1 MERDQQDLF
10 ISSPL
15 KKLTK
20 EQIARLQA
28 DLVNIAHDAFIIRDY
43 GNHILSWNQGARALY
58 GWSEQEVLGQAMH
71 ELLQTRFPES
81 REAID
86 SALLEHGR
94 WEGHLVHISR
104 EGNQLVVDSRQV
116 LVSGNE
122 NQPTAVLEVNRD
134 ITVQMRLLRERA
146 EAEASMLVFRET
158 ARQMDTF
165 LGIVSH
171 ELKSPLTS
179 VSGNIQL
186 ARRQLARFRLSDV
199 LPPEVDTGALDLIKT
214 LLDRAEQQVSVQGRL
229 INDLVDSSRI
239 QNNQLDLRL
248 ALCDLVPLVTQVVE
262 EQRSMAA
269 TRAISWDAE
278 VPQVEVVADADRI
291 GQVVSN
297 YLSNALKYSAS
308 DQPVAVSLTC
318 EEGMARVT
326 VSDHGP
332 GLSAEQSAQIWERFV
347 RIKGLE
353 VKSGSGVGLGLGLYI
368 CRNLIERQGGQVG
381 VISQPGAGSTFWFTL
396 PLATKTCE
404 DA

>member
-10 ISSPL
+10 ISPPL
-15 KKLTK
+15 EKLTR
-20 EQIARLQA
+20 EQITRLQA
-28 DLVNIAHDAFIIRDY
+28 DLVSMAHDAFIIRDY
-43 GNHILSWNQGARALY
+43 DNHILAWNQGAQALY
-58 GWSEQEVLGQAMH
+58 GWSEQEVLGRAMH

-81 REAID
+81 REAINA
-86 SALLEHGR
+86 SLLEHGR
-94 WEGHLVHISR
+94 WEGHLTHISR
-104 EGNQLVVDSRQV
+104 DGNQLVVDSRQV

-146 EAEASMLVFRET
+146 EAEASMLVLQET

-199 LPPEVDTGALDLIKT
+199 LPPEADTSALDLIKT
-214 LLDRAEQQVSVQGRL
+214 LLDRAEQQISVQGRL

-239 QNNQLDLRL
+239 QNNQLDLQL
-248 ALCDLVPLVTQVVE
+248 ALCDLVPLVAQVVE
-262 EQRSMAA
+262 EQSSMAPA
-269 TRAISWDAE
+269 RTISWNSAVSQAE
-278 VPQVEVVADADRI
+278 VMADADRI

-308 DQPVAVSLTC
+308 DQPVTVSLLC
-318 EEGMARVT
+318 EDGMARVA
-326 VSDHGP
+326 VEDHGP
-332 GLSAEQSAQIWERFV
+332 GLSAEQRERIWERFV
-347 RIKGLE
+347 RIKDVE

-381 VISQPGAGSTFWFTL
+381 VISQSGAGSTFWFTL
-396 PLATKTCE
+396 PLVHDKCAGV
-404 DA
+404 

>member
-10 ISSPL
+10 ISPPPE
-15 KKLTK
+15 KLTR
-20 EQIARLQA
+20 EQITRLQA
-28 DLVNIAHDAFIIRDY
+28 DLVNMAHDAFIIRDY
-43 GNHILSWNQGARALY
+43 GNHILSWNQGAQVLY

-86 SALLEHGR
+86 AALLEHGR
-94 WEGHLVHISR
+94 WEGHLVHVSR

-134 ITVQMRLLRERA
+134 ITMQMRLLRERA
-146 EAEASMLVFRET
+146 EAEASMMVLRET
-158 ARQMDTF
+158 AHQMDTF

-239 QNNQLDLRL
+239 QNNQLDLQI
-248 ALCDLVPLVTQVVE
+248 ALCDLVPLVTQIVE
-262 EQRSMAA
+262 EQRSMAP
-269 TRAISWDAE
+269 TRAISWDAA
-278 VPQVEVVADADRI
+278 VPQAEVMADADRI

-318 EEGMARVT
+318 ENEMARVA

-332 GLSAEQSAQIWERFV
+332 GLSAEQRERIWERFV
-347 RIKGLE
+347 RIKGIE

-396 PLATKTCE
+396 PLATRTNE